1 MKQEILDIL
10 KRYNSNRARL
20 LDILWDIHNIY
31 GYIPDEAL
39 PTLSEALNMSKID
52 ISETVSFYHF
62 FHDKPSGKYR
72 IYLADTVIAKMSG
85 FQEVLETLEQ
95 ETKCPF
101 GDTDVS
107 GTFGLYETSCIGL
120 SDQEPAMLIDKVVF
134 NNLTPKKVTNIITQ
148 IKAGKTPLEIST
160 PKAIKTKD
168 VAYID
173 NLVQTTI
180 YKSGPVFFKSNTNY
194 KSLLSKCLDFH
205 PLEIIDNISESN
217 IKGRGGAGFP
227 TGLKWQLCREADGEQ
242 KYVICNADE
251 GEPGTFKDRI
261 LLTRSPKDVLV
272 GMIIGGYS
280 IGSDTG
286 IIYLR
291 SEYWYIKEYLENQ
304 IQELKNESLLGENIL
319 GSSFSFNIRIQMGA
333 GSYVCGDETA
343 LLESCEGKRGT
354 PRVKPPYP
362 IQNGYLGKPTIINNV
377 ETFAAITRI
386 SEKGGKWYGAM
397 GTKDSTGTRLLS
409 VSGDCE
415 RPGIYEIEWGITL
428 GEVLKMVG
436 AKNAK
441 AVQVSGPSGECVSAK
456 LAENRIICYSD
467 LSCNGSFMI
476 FDETRDILDIVES
489 FMHFFVEESCGI
501 CIPCR
506 VGNVDLHNM
515 MKRIRA
521 RKATQKDLDDIVS
534 WSKII
539 KSTSRCGLGTTSPKP
554 ILTTLDQFPE
564 IYKEKIVVQKGSLL
578 PSFDMDKALL
588 DHDNAHKELSNK
600 NATNE

>member
-1 MKQEILDIL
+1 MEQEILDII
-10 KRYNSNRARL
+10 RCYHSNKTRL
-20 LDILWDIHNIY
+20 MDILWDIHNIH

-39 PTLSEALNMSKID
+39 LYLSEGLNMSKID
-52 ISETVSFYHF
+52 ISETASFYHF
-62 FHDKPSGKYR
+62 FHNKPSGKYR
-72 IYLADTVIAKMSG
+72 IYIADTVIAKMNG
-85 FQEVLETLEQ
+85 FHEVVNALEK
-95 ETKCPF
+95 ETGCPF
-101 GDTDVS
+101 GGTNET

-134 NNLTPKKVTNIITQ
+134 NNLTPDKVKNIITQ
-148 IKAGKTPLEIST
+148 IKSGKTPLEVANPNKID
-160 PKAIKTKD
+160 TKN
-168 VAYID
+168 VSYID

-180 YKSGPVFFKSNTNY
+180 HQSGPVFFKPNINY
-194 KSLLSKCLDFH
+194 KEILLKCLDLH
-205 PLEIIDNISESN
+205 PLEIIDNVSESD
-217 IKGRGGAGFP
+217 IRGRGGAGFP
-227 TGLKWQLCREADGEQ
+227 TGLKWQLCREADGVK

-261 LLTRSPKDVLV
+261 LLTRSPKDVLI
-272 GMIIGGYS
+272 GMIIGGYA
-280 IGSDTG
+280 IGSNNG

-291 SEYWYIKEYLENQ
+291 SEYWYIKEYIEDQ
-304 IQELKNESLLGENIL
+304 IQELKNDNILGKNIL
-319 GSSFSFNIRIQMGA
+319 GSSFTFDIRIQMGA

-377 ETFAAITRI
+377 ETFAAISRI
-386 SEKGGKWYGAM
+386 SQEGGKWYRAM
-397 GTKDSTGTRLLS
+397 GTENSSGTRLLS

-415 RPGIYEIEWGITL
+415 KPGIYEIEWGITL
-428 GEVLKMVG
+428 GEVLDMVG
-436 AKNAK
+436 AKDTK

-456 LAENRIICYSD
+456 LAKNRIICYSD
-467 LSCNGSFMI
+467 LSCNGSLMI
-476 FDETRDILDIVES
+476 FNKTRDVLDIVED

-521 RKATQKDLDDIVS
+521 GKATQKDLDDVTI
-534 WSKII
+534 WGKII

-564 IYKEKIVVQKGSLL
+564 LYQEKIVIQKGPLL
-578 PSFDMDKALL
+578 PSFDMDNALSH
-588 DHDNAHKELSNK
+588 HDNAHKELNNNK
-600 NATNE
+600 CS

>member
-10 KRYNSNRARL
+10 KRYNSNKTRL
-20 LDILWDIHNIY
+20 MDILWNVHNIY

-39 PTLSEALNMSKID
+39 TILSKGLNMSKID
-52 ISETVSFYHF
+52 ISETASFYHF

-72 IYLADTVIAKMSG
+72 IYIAETVIAKMNG
-85 FQEVLETLEQ
+85 FHEVVKALEQ
-95 ETKCPF
+95 ETGCPF
-101 GDTDVS
+101 GGTDAT

-134 NNLTPKKVTNIITQ
+134 NNLTPKKVKNIISQ
-148 IKAGKTPLEIST
+148 IKSGKTPLEVANPDKIDS
-160 PKAIKTKD
+160 KD
-168 VAYID
+168 VSYID

-180 YKSGPVFFKSNTNY
+180 YKSGPVFFKSNTDY
-194 KSLLSKCLDFH
+194 KDLLIKCLDFH
-205 PLEIIDNISESN
+205 PLEIVETVSTSN
-217 IKGRGGAGFP
+217 IRGRGGAGFP

-272 GMIIGGYS
+272 GMIIGGYA
-280 IGSDTG
+280 IGSNYG

-291 SEYWYIKEYLENQ
+291 SEYWYIKEYIENK
-304 IQELKNESLLGENIL
+304 IQELKNENLLGENIL

-333 GSYVCGDETA
+333 GAYVCGDETA

-377 ETFAAITRI
+377 ETFAAINRI
-386 SEKGGKWYGAM
+386 LEEGGEWYQEM
-397 GTKDSTGTRLLS
+397 GTENSTGTRLLS

-415 RPGIYEIEWGITL
+415 KPGIYEIEWGITL
-428 GEVLKMVG
+428 GEVLEMVG
-436 AKNAK
+436 AKNTK
-441 AVQVSGPSGECVSAK
+441 AVQVSGASGECVSAK
-456 LAENRIICYSD
+456 LAKNRIICYSD
-467 LSCNGSFMI
+467 LSCNGSLMI
-476 FDETRDILDIVES
+476 FDKTRDVLGIVEN

-506 VGNVDLHNM
+506 VGNIDLHNM

-521 RKATQKDLDDIVS
+521 GKATQKDLDDVLS
-534 WSKII
+534 WGKII

-564 IYKEKIVVQKGSLL
+564 LYKEKIAVQKGPLL
-578 PSFDMDKALL
+578 PSFDMDNALL

-600 NATNE
+600 NAANE